1 MKRFYLVLFSF
12 LFMAGA
18 FAQDKKVMV
27 VSSNAP
33 ADDPSIQ
40 TLITKIDSLDGITA
54 SHVDLEDDIPTI
66 DYADYDACVL
76 TENGGSGT
84 MATYSDAGW
93 PLPTVC
99 LKAYILYK
107 GANPLFTQVT
117 DVNWKTSDKSADL
130 LEGINVMVVKD
141 NSDILKCWD
150 VDQEVVWTAGYNP
163 EGSAG
168 GMGAGEAH
176 IQTFDLTDAVNNL
189 ADIVSN
195 STALADNK
203 LAVTEAS
210 FPANLKTFMWKTE
223 ENATTKRLVNWGIH
237 HTFMDLATA
246 DFYNAIKNSVLWV
259 LKMDCECP
267 GGEAVADVELR
278 PYQMYPN
285 PVAGQLN
292 FSNAAAISNVEIFDI
307 TGKAVISMVNDNHQL
322 LKVNTSNLLK
332 GMYFVR
338 VNTLDG
344 KTYTDKLVK

>member
-1 MKRFYLVLFSF
+1 
-12 LFMAGA
+12 
-18 FAQDKKVMV
+18 VMV

-33 ADDPSIQ
+33 ADDPIIQ
-40 TLITKIDSLDGITA
+40 TIITKIDSLDGITA
-54 SHVDLEDDIPTI
+54 SHVDLEDDVPTI
-66 DYADYDACVL
+66 NYSDYDACIL
-76 TENGGSGT
+76 TENGGSGN
-84 MATYSDAGW
+84 MAFYSTAEW
-93 PLPTVC
+93 PLPCVS
-99 LKAYILYK
+99 LKTYMLYK
-107 GANPLFTQVT
+107 GDHPLFTQVT
-117 DVNWKTSDKSADL
+117 DVNWHASDKSADL
-130 LEGINVMVVKD
+130 LEGVNVMVVKD

-150 VDQEVVWTAGYNP
+150 VDQEVVWTTGYNP

-176 IQTFDLTDAVNNL
+176 IQAFDLTDAVNNE

-203 LAVTEAS
+203 LALNEAS

-223 ENATTKRLVNWGIH
+223 ENSVTKRLVTWGVH

-246 DFYNAIKNSVLWV
+246 DFYNALKNSVLWV
-259 LKMDCECP
+259 LGMDCECP
-267 GGEAVADVELR
+267 GGSAVADVELR
-278 PYQMYPN
+278 PYKMYPN
-285 PVAGQLN
+285 PVADRLN

-307 TGKAVISMVNDNHQL
+307 TGKAVVSMVNDSHQL
-322 LKVNTSNLLK
+322 LKVNTSSLLK